1 MVCYPLMYNHKL
13 PWIDEINLFRWF
25 CPVQVSCCKYL
36 VPYFMIDWMNKSFIS
51 ISPQENFMFLNF
63 CKFFLYIQFSWKK
76 GFVFIFQLKQNIH
89 IKIENLKLKQSCNRK
104 CKLIWLYN
112 TLQMTSSLWASKMS
126 SDISW
131 RSSSLSLVRDLFNVN
146 LFFMLELVSN
156 WANVDKVN

>member
-25 CPVQVSCCKYL
+25 CPVQVSCCWYL
-36 VPYFMIDWMNKSFIS
+36 VPYFMIDWMNESFVL

-89 IKIENLKLKQSCNRK
+89 IEIENLKLKQSCNRK
-104 CKLIWLYN
+104 CKLIIQYFADDVIL
-112 TLQMTSSLWASKMS
+112 MS
-126 SDISW
+126 QQNVQWYFLEIFISV
-131 RSSSLSLVRDLFNVN
+131 LSPRPI
-146 LFFMLELVSN
+146 
-156 WANVDKVN
+156 